1 MEGGWF
7 EGFLV
12 LEARVCEGVEGWG
25 EGGCGVEG
33 GLVGVAWVGVGY
45 FLQDMICVRV
55 IFCFFL
61 VVNGDFYHD
70 VCVLDICCAGADFAM
85 VLR

>member
-45 FLQDMICVRV
+45 FLLARYLLES
-55 IFCFFL
+55 CFLFFWL
-61 VVNGDFYHD
+61 
-70 VCVLDICCAGADFAM
+70 
-85 VLR
+85 